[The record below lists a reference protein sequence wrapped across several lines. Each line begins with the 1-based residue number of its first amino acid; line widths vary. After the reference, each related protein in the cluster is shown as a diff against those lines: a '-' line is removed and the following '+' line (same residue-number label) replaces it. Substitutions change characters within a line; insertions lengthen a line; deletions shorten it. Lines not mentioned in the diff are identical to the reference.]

1 MNELEQARQ
10 VLAKA
15 DAVLEES
22 IANLEKS
29 QTFNEVMVE
38 QNRRLSFAT
47 NWRQYFTS
55 LSTSSCA
62 TRHSCSCLAK

>member
-47 NWRQYFTS
+47 NWRQYFTD
-55 LSTSSCA
+55 LSASSPC
-62 TRHSCSCLAK
+62 RHSCGCLAK